1 MTITH
6 WLEENYSP
14 NSFPPISAALTEPDG
29 LLAAGGD
36 LSVARLL
43 EAYSQGIFPW
53 YSDDQPI
60 LWWSP
65 NPRMVCFLDELHIPK
80 RLRSFLRNH
89 KYILKFNSAFKEVVQ
104 ACAKPRD
111 DYGGTWI
118 TDEMLDAYC
127 ELHQQG
133 HAHSLE
139 VWKRDE
145 NNEIL
150 VGGIYGV
157 AIGQMFY
164 GESMF
169 SKETNTSK
177 LAFISLIK
185 HLKHWGYQL
194 LDAQVESTHLRTLGC
209 RTIPREQFSVILG
222 SACPVIMS
230 HSWELIPEILV
241 T

>member
-1 MTITH
+1 MTQIH
-6 WLEENYSP
+6 WLEENSP
-14 NSFPPISAALTEPDG
+14 ANAFPHIETALVEPDG

-43 EAYSQGIFPW
+43 EAYKNGIFPW

-80 RLRSFLRNH
+80 RLRSFLRKH
-89 KYILKFNSAFKEVVQ
+89 EYTLRFDTAFKEVVK
-104 ACAKPRD
+104 ACAEPRD
-111 DYGGTWI
+111 DFGGTWI
-118 TDEMLDAYC
+118 TEEMLEAYC
-127 ELHQQG
+127 QMHIAG

-139 VWKRDE
+139 VWTA
-145 NNEIL
+145 NNEL

-157 AIGQMFY
+157 AIGQMFF

-169 SKETNTSK
+169 SRESNTSK
-177 LAFISLIK
+177 LAFITLVK
-185 HLKHWGYQL
+185 HLSHWGYQL
-194 LDAQVESTHLRTLGC
+194 LDAQVESPHLRTLGC

-222 SACPVIMS
+222 SACPVIMT
-230 HSWELIPEILV
+230 HSWRLIPEILV